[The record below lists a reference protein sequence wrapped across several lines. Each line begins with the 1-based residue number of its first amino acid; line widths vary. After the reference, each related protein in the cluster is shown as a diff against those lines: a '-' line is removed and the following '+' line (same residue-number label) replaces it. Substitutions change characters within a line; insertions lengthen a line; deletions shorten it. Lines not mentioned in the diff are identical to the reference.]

1 MKTTLQ
7 TRARAL
13 AQFEA
18 SFAAMVAAG
27 ERLRSTILAEAGM
40 GAAHPRLVPIME
52 IVAKHYGLPVSAL
65 ASDLRTED
73 HTLPRH
79 IAMLL
84 CLRMTTLGTSRIGR
98 AFNRDHTC
106 VLHAKKAIERRI
118 LTDHALSAT
127 ISNLQQWATQ
137 ALQAA

>member
-1 MKTTLQ
+1 MKSTLQ

-18 SFAAMVAAG
+18 SYAAMISAG
-27 ERLRSTILAEAGM
+27 ERLRAAILAEAGM
-40 GAAHPRLVPIME
+40 GAQHPKLYPIMLT
-52 IVAKHYGLPVSAL
+52 VADHYGLPVSAL

-84 CLRMTTLGTSRIGR
+84 CLRLTTLGTSRIGR
-98 AFNRDHTC
+98 AFNRDHAC
-106 VLHAKKAIERRI
+106 VLHAKKAIEARM
-118 LTDHALSAT
+118 LTDHELSAT
-127 ISNLQQWATQ
+127 IANLQQWATQ
-137 ALQAA
+137 ALKAA